1 MATETLPKQ
10 GKLLFSSF
18 LSASKGVKIGKTD
31 FKLTKTYDGVKFD
44 SSNVKDYNKFFDIKA
59 PLPVTYFFLAAMRS
73 QLALMNDKTFPIAV
87 MGIVH
92 LSNKIEV
99 FDAVDLSKPLKLET
113 SVIVPTK
120 EEGSLFPTLSVKFYQ
135 GSKHVATCDSFYI
148 AKRKK
153 KSEKKKE
160 EAPVEEAPKKTVIH
174 SEELVYPKNIGWKYA
189 KVSGDYN
196 PIHLFSFFA
205 KNFGFKSSIAHGWC
219 SASRVYA
226 IAERLK
232 NKHFKF
238 IDVTF
243 KTPIPLPDKVKVE
256 YYDEANGAVGFKV
269 INKKGEMCLEGTLS

>member
-1 MATETLPKQ
+1 MATEKLPQ
-10 GKLLFSSF
+10 QSKLLFSSF

-31 FKLTKTYDGVKFD
+31 FKLTKTYD
-44 SSNVKDYNKFFDIKA
+44 NVMLDKKNITDYNKFFGIKA
-59 PLPVTYFFLAAMRS
+59 QLPVTYFFLTAMRS
-73 QLALMNDKTFPIAV
+73 QLAVMNDKSFPIAV

-92 LSNKIEV
+92 LGNKIEV
-99 FDAVDLSKPLKLET
+99 HDTVDLSKPLKLET

-120 EEGSLFPTLSVKFYQ
+120 EEGSLFPTLSVKFFQ
-135 GSKHVATCDSFYI
+135 GSKLVATCDSLFI

-153 KSEKKKE
+153 KSENKKDE
-160 EAPVEEAPKKTVIH
+160 TPIEEAPKKTVVYT
-174 SEELVYPKNIGWKYA
+174 EELVYPKNIGWKYA

-226 IAERLK
+226 IAEKQK
-232 NKHFKF
+232 NKQFKF
-238 IDVTF
+238 IDVSF
-243 KTPIPLPDKVKVE
+243 KTPIPLPDKVNVE
-256 YYDEANGAVGFKV
+256 YYDEPNGAVGFKV